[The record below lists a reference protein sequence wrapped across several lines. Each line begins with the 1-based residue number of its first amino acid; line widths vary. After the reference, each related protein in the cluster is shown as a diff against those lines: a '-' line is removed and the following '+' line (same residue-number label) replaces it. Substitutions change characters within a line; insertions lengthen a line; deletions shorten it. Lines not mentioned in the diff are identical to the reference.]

1 MRRFM
6 KIVQM
11 IALYI
16 FIAVSV
22 FGLISY
28 FKQIKL
34 LADIQYQLYIGAI
47 CLILA
52 IVDLIILCKQE
63 KSEANDK
70 QAEPTEENNEKKEV
84 EEEKMIYQLDDVAP
98 EESEIIEE
106 EKVIEEQSEKTFGD
120 LSEEKSVL
128 QAVQSP
134 QISTQE
140 NVEDNEN
147 IVEEKPVKINAD
159 LTETQIMYI
168 NQSDNSYIND
178 QGLPQLIV
186 TKELS
191 KDKIASYEQIYQQQK
206 EMDAETQKQ
215 LDEEE
220 KMYLQQ
226 EKYENIIHILTI
238 IIVLLVLANIVM
250 GAYCLYLRMF

>member
-6 KIVQM
+6 KIIQM
-11 IALYI
+11 VLLYV
-16 FIAVSV
+16 FIAASV

-28 FKQIKL
+28 FKHIKL

-52 IVDLIILCKQE
+52 IVDLIVIYSQE
-63 KSEANDK
+63 KNEVNLE
-70 QAEPTEENNEKKEV
+70 QAVQIEENNDENITED
-84 EEEKMIYQLDDVAP
+84 EKMIYQLDEDNLP
-98 EESEIIEE
+98 EENEITEE
-106 EKVIEEQSEKTFGD
+106 EVIEEQMEETSPNLPKEKP
-120 LSEEKSVL
+120 VL
-128 QAVQSP
+128 QAVQP
-134 QISTQE
+134 QQISTKE
-140 NVEDNEN
+140 NIEDNE
-147 IVEEKPVKINAD
+147 IVAEEKPVKINAD

-191 KDKIASYEQIYQQQK
+191 KDKIASYEQIYRQQK
-206 EMDAETQKQ
+206 ELDAETQKQ

-226 EKYENIIHILTI
+226 EKYENIIHVLTI